1 MIYYVAGIPYS
12 DELYHHGIKGQ
23 KWGVRRF
30 QNLDRTLTAL
40 GKIRYGAGKVAETA
54 GKAAKAT
61 GKAVAKVAKSV
72 KDKAVTRYKRKHIN
86 AMTDQELREYTNRLN
101 MEAAYKEAKKR
112 NRGPVR
118 KVVGDILQKAGNKIV
133 DRALN
138 EMTNK
143 IFDKPDK
150 TTDYEAVL
158 KDPKKFSDKEVADAT
173 KRMANINAMEKMS
186 GSSAK
191 SDDKASSKPESK
203 SGENNA
209 KKESVLDKVYTQRYE
224 KELEANKA
232 EARAKADAI
241 LAQRERTAAAKD
253 YTEKL
258 FSTAK
263 ANREARESAAKMKVE
278 EIKASANAKS
288 FVNRLK
294 ETGTYSDPGDTKK
307 K

>member
-86 AMTDQELREYTNRLN
+86 AMTVQELREYTNRLN

-112 NRGPVR
+112 NRGPVK

-138 EMTNK
+138 ELTNK

-191 SDDKASSKPESK
+191 SESK
-203 SGENNA
+203 SDSP
-209 KKESVLDKVYTQRYE
+209 KKDTPSD
-224 KELEANKA
+224 
-232 EARAKADAI
+232 
-241 LAQRERTAAAKD
+241 
-253 YTEKL
+253 
-258 FSTAK
+258 
-263 ANREARESAAKMKVE
+263 ESAPKSSSSTK
-278 EIKASANAKS
+278 SAVSSGKS
-288 FVNRLK
+288 FVERFRNIPSISDPDQPFGGKTRTQMLK
-294 ETGTYSDPGDTKK
+294 ESTAASKLFIEKLEDIPAISINEDDRRVKV
-307 K
+307 

>member
-61 GKAVAKVAKSV
+61 GKAVTKVTKSV
-72 KDKAVTRYKRKHIN
+72 KDKAITRYKRKHIN
-86 AMTDQELREYTNRLN
+86 TMTDQELREYTNRLN

-112 NRGPVR
+112 NRGPVK

-138 EMTNK
+138 ELTNK

-186 GSSAK
+186 GSSVK
-191 SDDKASSKPESK
+191 SESK
-203 SGENNA
+203 SDSPKKDTPSDESAPKSSSSTKSAVSSGKSFIERLRNIPSIPDSDQPFGG
-209 KKESVLDKVYTQRYE
+209 KTRTQMLKES
-224 KELEANKA
+224 
-232 EARAKADAI
+232 
-241 LAQRERTAAAKD
+241 TATSKLFI
-253 YTEKL
+253 EKL
-258 FSTAK
+258 EDIPAISI
-263 ANREARESAAKMKVE
+263 NEDDRRVKV
-278 EIKASANAKS
+278 
-288 FVNRLK
+288 
-294 ETGTYSDPGDTKK
+294 
-307 K
+307 

>member
-61 GKAVAKVAKSV
+61 GKTVAKVAKSV
-72 KDKAVTRYKRKHIN
+72 KDNAVTRYKRKHIN

-112 NRGPVR
+112 NRGPVK

-138 EMTNK
+138 ELTNK

-191 SDDKASSKPESK
+191 SESK
-203 SGENNA
+203 SDSP
-209 KKESVLDKVYTQRYE
+209 KKDTLPD
-224 KELEANKA
+224 
-232 EARAKADAI
+232 
-241 LAQRERTAAAKD
+241 
-253 YTEKL
+253 
-258 FSTAK
+258 
-263 ANREARESAAKMKVE
+263 ESAPKSSSSTK
-278 EIKASANAKS
+278 SAVSSGKS
-288 FVNRLK
+288 FVERLRNIPSISDPDQPFGGKTRTQMLK
-294 ETGTYSDPGDTKK
+294 ESTAASKLFIEKLEDIPAISINEDDRRVKV
-307 K
+307 